1 MDPSRLALFDLAD
14 RRLAWIGRR
23 QEVLAQNIANA
34 DTPSWKARDLR
45 SFAAVLS
52 RSQGVGPMLTDPAHL
67 SLRRAPAEAR
77 IQKGERAPDGNSVVL
92 DAELGKVADAESA
105 HSLVTG
111 LYSKYLGM
119 FRTAAGR

>member
-1 MDPSRLALFDLAD
+1 MDPSQIPLFNLAD

-34 DTPSWKARDLR
+34 ETPGWRLHDLTPFAEHLARGPGVSPARTDAGHLAQLRPAAKGKA
-45 SFAAVLS
+45 
-52 RSQGVGPMLTDPAHL
+52 Q
-67 SLRRAPAEAR
+67 E
-77 IQKGERAPDGNSVVL
+77 GERAPDGNAVML
-92 DAELGKVADAESA
+92 DVELARVAAAEAA

-111 LYSKYLGM
+111 IYQKYLAM